1 MAAPSGVPEGLM
13 GGVVWADPLV
23 TISKHRPRFDLPL
36 GLLSTRPDL
45 FVGRRSLN
53 FLGLSRSQETDAEA
67 DAVTAALRAGE
78 QTFPLASFVVLANTD
93 AEREQLARRGV
104 RVLLANELIFTDE
117 TRFRVRRGPG
127 AREFDAAYVA
137 GLRPY
142 KRHHLAAGIPRLLL
156 LYYRPA
162 RPMDETMAAYR
173 ALLPQAS
180 FVNHAGG
187 DYRYLPAH
195 EVAEQLNRSVVG
207 LCLSAIEGPMR
218 ASMEYLLCGLAV
230 VTTPSRGGR
239 ARYLV
244 PPLAATVEPDAE
256 AVAEG
261 VARLV
266 ASSPDPGWI
275 RESVLT
281 MLRADRQAF
290 ERAADQVVQD
300 YARGLRLCFA
310 DFAAASPNH
319 SRPRMRDILAGL
331 DAAP

>member
-1 MAAPSGVPEGLM
+1 MAAPSRVPEGLM

-36 GLLSTRPDL
+36 GLLSARPDL
-45 FVGRRSLN
+45 FVARRSLN

-93 AEREQLARRGV
+93 AERAQLARRGV
-104 RVLLANELIFTDE
+104 RILLANELIFTDE

-137 GLRPY
+137 GLGPR

-156 LYYRPA
+156 LYYRPT
-162 RPMDETMAAYR
+162 DETMAAYR
-173 ALLPQAS
+173 TLLPQAS

-207 LCLSAIEGPMR
+207 LCLSAVEGPMR

-256 AVAEG
+256 AVAEA

-266 ASSPDPGWI
+266 ASAPDPGWI
-275 RESVLT
+275 RESALT

-290 ERAADQVVQD
+290 ERAADEVVQD
-300 YARGLRLCFA
+300 YARGLRLSFA
-310 DFAAASPNH
+310 EFAAASPIG
-319 SRPRMRDILAGL
+319 SRPRMCDILAGL